1 MSGHGLA
8 GGVDAPGPL
17 TKRIPTDLPLVVHH
31 NVGKR
36 LLAYGLAYLVWCLV
50 LLGLAALLAHIT
62 AGRSV
67 IAVVVAGGCLI
78 PVVGF
83 LLGVYLWAL
92 ASRGPVLA
100 AGPAGMWIKCRSLP
114 VRAVWLPW
122 DAIERV
128 SRSRWWAFEKMIKVW
143 PRDPHIRRHLGPT
156 STFDATIGWW
166 YFGPPLSA
174 MLSFTDRSESAVM
187 AAIAQYS
194 AGRFPIH

>member
-1 MSGHGLA
+1 VSTPPL
-8 GGVDAPGPL
+8 PL

-31 NVGKR
+31 NIGKR
-36 LLAYGLAYLVWCLV
+36 LLVYGLAYFAWCLV
-50 LLGLAALLAHIT
+50 MLGLAALLAFT
-62 AGRSV
+62 TVDRGV
-67 IAVVVAGGCLI
+67 IAVVVAGACLI

-83 LLGVYLWAL
+83 LLGVCLWAL

-122 DAIERV
+122 EVIEQV
-128 SRSRWWAFEKMIKVW
+128 SRSRWWAFEKMIKIR
-143 PRDPHIRRHLGPT
+143 PRDPDIHRHLGPA

-174 MLSFTDRSESAVM
+174 MLSFTDRSESAVL

-194 AGRFPIH
+194 AGRFPIR

>member
-1 MSGHGLA
+1 MVSTPPL
-8 GGVDAPGPL
+8 PL
-17 TKRIPTDLPLVVHH
+17 TERIPTDLPLVVHH
-31 NVGKR
+31 NVRRR
-36 LLAYGLAYLVWCLV
+36 LLVYGLAYFAWCLV
-50 LLGLAALLAHIT
+50 LLGLAALLALL
-62 AGRSV
+62 AADRGV
-67 IAVVVAGGCLI
+67 IAVVVVGACLI
-78 PVVGF
+78 PVAGF

-122 DAIERV
+122 EAIERV
-128 SRSRWWAFEKMIKVW
+128 SRSRWWAFERMIKVW
-143 PRDPHIRRHLGPT
+143 PRDPDIRRQLGPT

-174 MLSFTDRSESAVM
+174 MLSFTDRSESAVL

-194 AGRFPIH
+194 AGQFPIQ

>member
-1 MSGHGLA
+1 MVSTPPL
-8 GGVDAPGPL
+8 PL
-17 TKRIPTDLPLVVHH
+17 TERIPTDLPLVVHH
-31 NVGKR
+31 NVGRR
-36 LLAYGLAYLVWCLV
+36 LFVYGLAYFAWCLV
-50 LLGLAALLAHIT
+50 LLGLAALLALVT
-62 AGRSV
+62 AGRGV
-67 IAVVVAGGCLI
+67 IVAVVAGGCLV

-92 ASRGPVLA
+92 ASRSPVLA
-100 AGPAGMWIKCRSLP
+100 AGPAGMWVKCRSLP

-122 DAIERV
+122 EAIESV
-128 SRSRWWAFEKMIKVW
+128 SRSRWWAFETMIKIR
-143 PRDPHIRRHLGPT
+143 PRDPDIRRQLGPI
-156 STFDATIGWW
+156 SRFDATIGWW